1 MEDRLADLN
10 NMPVELMRD
19 VSGEIAMQEEN
30 QKVYLCSHEYCVHVQ
45 SARQQFVVTFITDRS
60 SLQIML
66 SHRFGRSTIFRMSTS
81 IVLPTSWLTSTIV
94 HFLTSEYLCR

>member
-30 QKVYLCSHEYCVHVQ
+30 QKVHICLPKLYVLFQCVH
-45 SARQQFVVTFITDRS
+45 
-60 SLQIML
+60 
-66 SHRFGRSTIFRMSTS
+66 
-81 IVLPTSWLTSTIV
+81 
-94 HFLTSEYLCR
+94 

>member
-30 QKVYLCSHEYCVHVQ
+30 QKVYVHMSIVYMFSPRVNSSLSPLSLTGVLFKLCSLTGLADQPFSGCQHQ
-45 SARQQFVVTFITDRS
+45 SCFQRA
-60 SLQIML
+60 
-66 SHRFGRSTIFRMSTS
+66 G
-81 IVLPTSWLTSTIV
+81 
-94 HFLTSEYLCR
+94 